1 MKNYNYSKSPAF
13 SIIEVLIGIFIF
25 TMWMLSVYML
35 LQSSFNMNEDNK
47 NRVVAANLAREGIE
61 LVRNIRDSNYK
72 NIHKFNQINP
82 KFSSSDS
89 DDYSS
94 LENIFQTWVYYKV
107 WNNFNWVI
115 SEFPVKIEKINNFW
129 EWISHLDK
137 MENYRL
143 CLDTENKYSYCD
155 TNFTKKTIFYRYI
168 KFDDLTYKSGSIDTT
183 ESDSYELTSK
193 VLWYAKWLHE
203 VDIKT
208 ILTDYK
214 KL

>member
-1 MKNYNYSKSPAF
+1 MKKINENKSAF

-47 NRVVAANLAREGIE
+47 NRIVAANLAREAVE
-61 LVRNIRDSNYK
+61 LVRNVRDSNYK

-89 DDYSS
+89 DDYSKT
-94 LENIFQTWVYYKV
+94 ENIFQTWAYYKI
-107 WNNFNWVI
+107 WNNFNWVV
-115 SEFPVKIEKINNFW
+115 SEFPIKMEKIDNFW
-129 EWISHLDK
+129 EWIYELSK

-143 CLDTENKYSYCD
+143 CLNSENKYSYCD
-155 TNFTKKTIFYRYI
+155 SDFNKKTNFYRYI
-168 KFDDLTYKSGSIDTT
+168 KFDDLSYESGWTIHI
-183 ESDSYELTSK
+183 EADSYKLTSK

-203 VDIKT
+203 TDIKT

>member
-1 MKNYNYSKSPAF
+1 MKNYNYSKSSAF

-25 TMWMLSVYML
+25 TMGLLSVYML

-47 NRVVAANLAREGIE
+47 NRIVAANLAREGIE

-82 KFSSSDS
+82 KYSSNDAE
-89 DDYSS
+89 DYSKG
-94 LENIFQTWVYYKV
+94 ENIFQTGVYYKV
-107 WNNFNWVI
+107 GNNFNGGV
-115 SEFPVKIEKINNFW
+115 SEFPIKLEKISNFG
-129 EWISHLDK
+129 EGVADLEK
-137 MENYRL
+137 MDNYRL

-155 TNFTKKTIFYRYI
+155 DNFTKKTNFYRYI
-168 KFDDLTYKSGSIDTT
+168 KFDDLTYDSGGLNVT
-183 ESDSYELTSK
+183 ETDSYTLDSK
-193 VLWYAKWLHE
+193 VLWYAKGLHE
-203 VDIKT
+203 LDIKT

>member
-1 MKNYNYSKSPAF
+1 MEKINENKSAF

-35 LQSSFNMNEDNK
+35 LQSSFNINTDNK
-47 NRVVAANLAREGIE
+47 NRIVAANLAREWIE

-72 NIHKFNQINP
+72 NVHVWNQINP

-89 DDYSS
+89 DDYSKS
-94 LENIFQTWVYYKV
+94 ENIFQTGVYYKI
-107 WNNFNWVI
+107 WNNFDWI
-115 SEFPVKIEKINNFW
+115 ASEFPIKMSKISDFW
-129 EWISHLDK
+129 EWILQMDK
-137 MENYRL
+137 MESYRL

-155 TNFTKKTIFYRYI
+155 SNFTKKTNFYRYL
-168 KFDDLTYKSGSIDTT
+168 KFDDLTYESGSTDIT
-183 ESDSYELTSK
+183 ESDSYKLTSK
-193 VLWYAKWLHE
+193 VFWYSKWLHE